1 MAQVAER
8 QRQIRVGPLSTV
20 GNVIVELARVYRHA
34 RHGQLDTLDGS
45 RLVNV
50 LTAMRQTMQEEEF
63 ERRIRALEEHDAA
76 KIGGPTSATGR
87 AAAMDN
93 GANGHDD
100 VRIGSPSVP
109 DHGNRREGRQP

>member
-34 RHGQLDTLDGS
+34 RHGQIDTLDAS
-45 RLVNV
+45 RLAGI
-50 LTAMRQTMQEEEF
+50 LTQIRHALEEQEF

-76 KIGGPTSATGR
+76 NIGGPFSATGT

-100 VRIGSPSVP
+100 VRIGSPSGP
-109 DHGNRREGRQP
+109 DPVHCR

>member
-34 RHGQLDTLDGS
+34 RHGQIDTLDAS
-45 RLVNV
+45 RLAGI
-50 LTAMRQTMQEEEF
+50 LTQIRQALEEQEF

-109 DHGNRREGRQP
+109 DHGNRREGRRP